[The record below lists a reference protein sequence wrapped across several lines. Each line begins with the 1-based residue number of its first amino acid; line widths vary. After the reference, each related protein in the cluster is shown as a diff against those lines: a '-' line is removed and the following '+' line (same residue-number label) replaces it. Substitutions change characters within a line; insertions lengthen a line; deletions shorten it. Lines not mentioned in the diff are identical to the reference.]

1 MNELANIPGN
11 IVVVLTQQGITNARS
26 SEEDHLKR
34 FITILRG
41 DYKSGKKI
49 LLFLTNWSAIIHAY
63 KRSSIITKK
72 QMLVLNANEHCHAVA
87 RGIPYPTTTILDEI

>member
-41 DYKSGKKI
+41 DYKSGKKKK
-49 LLFLTNWSAIIHAY
+49 LNNNQSAIQAL
-63 KRSSIITKK
+63 K
-72 QMLVLNANEHCHAVA
+72 ANERRHAIA
-87 RGIPYPTTTILDEI
+87 KGFPYPTLAILDEF